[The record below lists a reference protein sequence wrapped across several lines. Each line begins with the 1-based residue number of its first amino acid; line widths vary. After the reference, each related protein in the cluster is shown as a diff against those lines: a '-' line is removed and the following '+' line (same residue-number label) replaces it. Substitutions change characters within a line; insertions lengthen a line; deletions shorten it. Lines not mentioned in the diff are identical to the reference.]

1 YLEGRKIAGF
11 VHQHG
16 IATRV
21 MADAECFSACAAIF
35 MAGRSLGLE
44 VDGPPRILDVRGQ
57 LGFYAP
63 YFNLKNSDSF
73 SGDKVNSLVALNSIL
88 ISDLIRF
95 GSYVSPFD
103 YQPMFSLSLLG
114 ELLLTGPT
122 DMALVDTVE
131 KAARWRIELSG
142 QRAKAKLNEK
152 DLVQTC
158 LNFQAWSLDR
168 PSSETDD
175 DDDQNVFPLER
186 RQFRFWD

>member
-1 YLEGRKIAGF
+1 
-11 VHQHG
+11 
-16 IATRV
+16 
-21 MADAECFSACAAIF
+21 
-35 MAGRSLGLE
+35 
-44 VDGPPRILDVRGQ
+44 
-57 LGFYAP
+57 
-63 YFNLKNSDSF
+63 
-73 SGDKVNSLVALNSIL
+73 
-88 ISDLIRF
+88 
-95 GSYVSPFD
+95 SYVSPFD

-186 RQFRFWD
+186 RQFRFWDGMRNFVIVDTGGMETRQCYVEITNGP